1 MLDTTATV
9 GAAPDSTLVTIRP
22 GAPTKPALFCVHAEA
37 GDVSLYQA
45 LAHHLTSDATV
56 LGLCTPPAAVAGE
69 PPSLARIAA
78 CHVKT
83 IAAAQP
89 NGPHLIVGECTGGAL
104 AYEIARQ
111 LRAGGREVAL
121 LALIDA
127 FPPGLPRLRVW
138 MPRPVHRLLHRA
150 RIVGFHLAN
159 LARLD
164 MPGRRAYLAAK
175 SERARAALARKVSG
189 ARRGARNGAHNS
201 PPDGSHRG
209 TDRRASSG
217 SPQLAFRNAFAAYT
231 PTPYPGSIV
240 VFRAARMPLGAA
252 VAPDMGWRGL
262 ADSVEIE
269 TIPGYFTT
277 PISEPGVRVLADRL
291 SAHLARV
298 GAGTGDERLSLEAP
312 TSFTK

>member
-1 MLDTTATV
+1 MSGSRAQPSAVAVRAILAAVTAEANMLDP
-9 GAAPDSTLVTIRP
+9 APVAIRP

-37 GDVSLYQA
+37 GDVSLYHA
-45 LAHHLTSDATV
+45 LAHHLASEQTV

-69 PPSLARIAA
+69 PPSLARVAA

-83 IAAAQP
+83 IAEAQP

-127 FPPGLPRLRVW
+127 FPPGQPLLRTW
-138 MPRPVHRLLHRA
+138 MPRPLHRLLHRA

-164 MPGRRAYLAAK
+164 MPGRRAYVAAK
-175 SERARAALARKVSG
+175 AERARSALGRKSSG
-189 ARRGARNGAHNS
+189 AS
-201 PPDGSHRG
+201 CD
-209 TDRRASSG
+209 

-240 VFRAARMPLGAA
+240 VFRAARMPLGAR

-262 ADSVEIE
+262 AHSVEIE

-277 PISEPGVRVLADRL
+277 PISEPGVRVLAARL
-291 SAHLARV
+291 SAHLA
-298 GAGTGDERLSLEAP
+298 GIAGG
-312 TSFTK
+312 